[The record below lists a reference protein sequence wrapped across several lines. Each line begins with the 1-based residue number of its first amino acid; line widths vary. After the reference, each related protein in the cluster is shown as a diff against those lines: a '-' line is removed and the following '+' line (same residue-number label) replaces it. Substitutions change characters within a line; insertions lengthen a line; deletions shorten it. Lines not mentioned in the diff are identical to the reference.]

1 MGFKV
6 SDLSP
11 TQITPTTPSSK
22 DVKVKAFQVAR
33 TDTAAALKMW
43 LPADASILDFTISG
57 VASDAL
63 TTAVVKL
70 GSTTAATEYVP
81 TADVKGGGTFIR
93 PTITGTAV
101 VQTEDLP
108 LGSDKP
114 IYAIYAETGTASTV
128 GGPWKVVV
136 YFTR

>member
-6 SDLSP
+6 SDFTP
-11 TQITPTTPSSK
+11 TQFSAVTPSGK
-22 DVKVKAFQVAR
+22 DIQVKAFQVAR
-33 TDTAAALKMW
+33 TDTTAALKMM

-63 TTAVVKL
+63 TTAVVSI
-70 GSTTAATEYVP
+70 GSTSTSTEYVP
-81 TADVKGGGTFIR
+81 SADVKGGGTFIR
-93 PTITGTAV
+93 PTVTGTAV
-101 VQTEDLP
+101 VQTEALP
-108 LGSDKP
+108 LGSDLP
-114 IYAIYAETGTASTV
+114 VYAKYAETGTASTV